1 VSIVLFIAFILI
13 EQRSRQPML
22 DLSLF
27 RKRTFVGANVA
38 AFTMSFAS
46 ITLLF
51 YLTVWFQ
58 SILGYSPIQAGLR
71 LVVFTGAGLSVAPIA
86 GAISEK
92 VSPRITLTFGLVIIG
107 IGSLFMSFVLESDS
121 AWTAI
126 IPGMLLGGWG
136 TGIINPTMAAA
147 SLGVVPPSQGGIAS
161 GTNNTFRE
169 AGQTAGIAVLGTL
182 LAHTVRTNV
191 ESSLA
196 GSQLSTK
203 ASDFAEA
210 ISGGL
215 TQKAAAAV
223 PPDVRMQLLDAAG
236 AAYVDG
242 LKHIF
247 IVSGVVALIGA
258 IWTVVLVRG
267 EDLKFPTEG
276 AGH

>member
-1 VSIVLFIAFILI
+1 
-13 EQRSRQPML
+13 ML

-27 RKRTFVGANVA
+27 RKRTFVGANSA
-38 AFTMSFAS
+38 AFTMAFSS

-92 VSPRITLTFGLVIIG
+92 VSPRITLTFGLVLIG
-107 IGSLFMSFVLESDS
+107 AGSLSMSFVLESTS

-182 LAHTVRTNV
+182 LQHTVRTHV

-196 GSQLSTK
+196 GTTLSGK
-203 ASDFAEA
+203 ATDIANA
-210 ISGGL
+210 VAGGL
-215 TQKAAAAV
+215 TQRVASSVPESLRADLINAAHV
-223 PPDVRMQLLDAAG
+223 S
-236 AAYVDG
+236 YVAG
-242 LKHIF
+242 LKQIF
-247 IVSGVVALIGA
+247 IVSGAVALLGA
-258 IWTVVLVRG
+258 LSTLVLVRG
-267 EDLKFPTEG
+267 EDLKFPT
-276 AGH
+276 AGGGH